1 MSEAVY
7 DSSDPRHVRKA
18 AKAAKLTSLEVTSI
32 MALPQGRRWVW
43 SILSFCGTYQTPFS
57 SDPYTTAFL
66 SGRQD
71 VGHRLISDV
80 MAECPELY
88 ELMQKENTNGRTYT
102 SSSRTSSTGSNTD
115 LDGDGNSAIGSADE

>member
-18 AKAAKLTSLEVTSI
+18 TKAAKLVSLELSSI

-43 SILSFCGTYQTPFS
+43 SILSHCGTYQTPFS
-57 SDPYTTAFL
+57 SDPYATAFL
-66 SGRQD
+66 CGKQD
-71 VGHRLISDV
+71 VGHRLISDI

-88 ELMQKENTNGRTYT
+88 ELMQKENTNGRPST
-102 SSSRTSSTGSNTD
+102 SSRTSGTSSPDDN
-115 LDGDGNSAIGSADE
+115 DGDRDSTFGSSDE